1 MTSDM
6 YLVTCIPVRVP
17 TFFRVVVTAIAKL
30 IYKACAYLLGDW
42 GHGLLRNFSLQEA
55 VEQRRFL
62 EELNVR
68 DKAEG
73 NELNLFVLVTF
84 LMGSFAVPL
93 PLQDTCEREGR
104 E

>member
-1 MTSDM
+1 M
-6 YLVTCIPVRVP
+6 
-17 TFFRVVVTAIAKL
+17 
-30 IYKACAYLLGDW
+30 LG
-42 GHGLLRNFSLQEA
+42 NFSLQEA
-55 VEQRRFL
+55 VEQRKFL

-84 LMGSFAVPL
+84 LMGNFAIPL